1 MSAQTQAQAPPKL
14 PEELSLTWN
23 IHHSGLS
30 VWGPKATNQFTALTH
45 LPPGLGYSPS
55 QPTWPEGKSGKT
67 LGEGKG
73 NWGRGVLKENPFLP
87 LQDPLNLASQRNQ
100 G

>member
-30 VWGPKATNQFTALTH
+30 VWGPKATNQLTALTH
-45 LPPGLGYSPS
+45 PPPGLGYSPS
-55 QPTWPEGKSGKT
+55 KPAWPEGKLEKT
-67 LGEGKG
+67 PGERKG
-73 NWGRGVLKENPFLP
+73 TWGGAGLKENPFVTF
-87 LQDPLNLASQRNQ
+87 QDSLNLVSKRNQ